1 MIGVRFLSITGEGTL
16 LVELDYYNADFTF
29 SNRSTK
35 TSHVWR
41 KLNGGQFSCDV
52 IMETRLCTAFR
63 PSTLKVNHEAKAES
77 RLKFR
82 LGLHS

>member
-1 MIGVRFLSITGEGTL
+1 MLAKRGIEGKGGECPTAAVDDDMGKISIHYGQSYGEGTL
-16 LVELDYYNADFTF
+16 LVEVDYYNADFTF

-52 IMETRLCTAFR
+52 IMETRLC
-63 PSTLKVNHEAKAES
+63 S
-77 RLKFR
+77 R
-82 LGLHS
+82 